1 MLALLLFAASLDL
14 ISPQA
19 LDLISPQAVNWY
31 DELLAESGYGQREY
45 ERAAFLIRERDGTLT
60 LEPWPHRGYRHATF
74 RGAIPPRTIAI
85 LHTHPA
91 GEPQP
96 SVRDRAEAKR
106 LGIPVVVITPEGV
119 IAADPIAERTRVLVS
134 GTSRVLSARRSS
146 LRR

>member
-1 MLALLLFAASLDL
+1 MLALLLFAATLDL
-14 ISPQA
+14 VSPQA
-19 LDLISPQAVNWY
+19 LTWCA
-31 DELLAESGYGQREY
+31 ELLAESGYGQREY
-45 ERAAFLIRERDGTLT
+45 EKAAFLIRERDGTLT
-60 LEPWPHRGYRHATF
+60 LEPWPNGGYRHATF

-106 LGIPVVVITPEGV
+106 LGIPVVVIAPSGV
-119 IAADPIAERTRVLVS
+119 IAAEPSGERTRVLVS
-134 GTSRVLSARRSS
+134 GTSRVPSARRTS